1 MSDNCQ
7 NHSGHTAQMES
18 LTHSQIEINASIRE
32 IVKGQHEIRE
42 RVATVESSSK
52 SAHHRLD
59 STEKLTDAI
68 VTLAGEVKDVS
79 KDTKAILERME
90 KQELRT
96 EKHDERI
103 ERLEDAPGMIAIK
116 GWLFVG
122 GFIGTAVLSFLIGKI
137 WA

>member
-59 STEKLTDAI
+59 TIEDMTQSIHEMSFAVKQMAQQMAEMLTLI
-68 VTLAGEVKDVS
+68 
-79 KDTKAILERME
+79 KAQDSRIDL
-90 KQELRT
+90 
-96 EKHDERI
+96 I
-103 ERLEDAPGMIAIK
+103 ERQPGIVAIK
-116 GWLFVG
+116 GWVFIG

>member
-7 NHSGHTAQMES
+7 NHSGHTAQMEA
-18 LTHSQIEINASIRE
+18 LTHSQIEINATIRE

-59 STEKLTDAI
+59 TIEDMTQSIHEMSFAVKQMAGQMAEMLKLI
-68 VTLAGEVKDVS
+68 KDQ
-79 KDTKAILERME
+79 DTRIDM
-90 KQELRT
+90 
-96 EKHDERI
+96 I
-103 ERLEDAPGMIAIK
+103 ERQPGIVAVK
-116 GWLFVG
+116 GWVFVG
-122 GFIGTAVLSFLIGKI
+122 GFVGTALLSFLIGKI